1 MKQKLKRR
9 KRFVLD
15 SSLQYRMVTRM
26 VGAVVGAII
35 LFSAAFALYYWISYM
50 SGDNLFKEYVVVYK
64 QVQTVRQVKEEG
76 KTVEQRYYETQ
87 AQPPTTRLQLILP
100 AVFISNLMIM
110 VALALMAVLYSHRV
124 AGPVYRIKSVI
135 NRALSGEPE
144 QRIFLRQ
151 GDELKDLAEKINALL
166 ERTDRLTQH

>member
-1 MKQKLKRR
+1 MKKKLKRR

-26 VGAVVGAII
+26 VVTVVGAII
-35 LFSAAFALYYWISYM
+35 VFSAAFALYYWISYM

-64 QVQTVRQVKEEG
+64 QVQTVKQVREG
-76 KTVEQRYYETQ
+76 DGTMEQRYYETQ

-100 AVFISNLMIM
+100 VVLVNNLLIM
-110 VALALMAVLYSHRV
+110 VALAVMAVIYSHRV

-144 QRIFLRQ
+144 QRIYLRE

-166 ERTDRLTQH
+166 ERTDRLTQR